1 MALQDLQI
9 QHTAHTDDRRLIIRN
24 LIESRKAENGQDVI
38 KGLSAQP
45 KALPP
50 KYFYDQ
56 RGSELFEEICQLLE
70 YYPTRTETAI
80 FEAYGSAIARLTG
93 PCEIAELGSGSATKT
108 QILLD
113 AYQSAGY
120 PLRYLPIDV
129 SETMLT
135 ESAQQ
140 LLTKYPSL
148 SIHGLVSTY
157 ELALA
162 SLPPAQLPARMLCFI
177 GSTLGNLQPHECT
190 EFLAKVS
197 HVLRPGDY
205 FLLGLDLQ
213 KETSILEAAYNDAQG
228 ITAAFNLNML
238 QHLNWRFDGDFETDS
253 FSHMAYYNQ
262 DKNQIE
268 MHLKSLKAQAV
279 HLKSLNFT
287 AHFEQ
292 GERLLSEISR
302 KFDLQETSQMLAS
315 HQLPVVNT
323 FTDKQQWF
331 GLLLSQ
337 RT

>member
-1 MALQDLQI
+1 MVRQDLELQPAP
-9 QHTAHTDDRRLIIRN
+9 HADNRRLVIHN
-24 LIESRKAENGQDVI
+24 LTKSDTAQNGQDVI
-38 KGLSAQP
+38 EGLSSKP
-45 KALPP
+45 KTLPP

-56 RGSELFEEICQLLE
+56 RGSQLFEEICQLHE

-80 FEAYGSAIARLTG
+80 FEAYGSAIAYLTG

-113 AYQSAGY
+113 AYQAAGY

-140 LLTKYPSL
+140 LLIKYPTL
-148 SIHGLVSTY
+148 SVHGLVSTY
-157 ELALA
+157 EPALA
-162 SLPPAQLPARMLCFI
+162 NLPTAQLPTRMLCFI
-177 GSTLGNLQPHECT
+177 GSTIGNLQPHECT
-190 EFLAKVS
+190 QFLSKVS
-197 HVLRPGDY
+197 DVLHPGDY

-213 KETSILEAAYNDAQG
+213 KKTSILEAAYNDAQG

-238 QHLNWRFDGDFETDS
+238 EHLNRRFDGGFETDS
-253 FSHMAYYNQ
+253 FAHMAYYNQ
-262 DKNQIE
+262 PKNQIE
-268 MHLKSLKAQAV
+268 MHLKSLKTQSV
-279 HLKSLNFT
+279 QLKSLNFT

-292 GERLLSEISR
+292 GESLLSEISR
-302 KFDLQETSQMLAS
+302 KFDLEETSRLLAS
-315 HQLPVVNT
+315 HQLPVVKT
-323 FTDKQQWF
+323 FTDDRRWF

>member
-1 MALQDLQI
+1 MASQNLETQRTNPDHQ
-9 QHTAHTDDRRLIIRN
+9 RLIIRN
-24 LIESRKAENGQDVI
+24 LIESDKTENGQDVI
-38 KGLSAQP
+38 EGLSAMP
-45 KALPP
+45 KTLPP

-56 RGSELFEEICQLLE
+56 RGSQLFEEICQLLE

-80 FEAYGSAIARLTG
+80 FKAYGSAIAHLTG

-113 AYQSAGY
+113 AYQSTGY
-120 PLRYLPIDV
+120 PLHYLPIDV

-140 LLTKYPSL
+140 LLIKYPTL

-162 SLPPAQLPARMLCFI
+162 NLPAAQLPARMLCFI
-177 GSTLGNLQPHECT
+177 GSTLGNLQPHECA

-213 KETSILEAAYNDAQG
+213 KETSILETAYNDAQG
-228 ITAAFNLNML
+228 VTAAFNLNML
-238 QHLNWRFDGDFETDS
+238 QHLNRRFDGNFETDS
-253 FSHMAYYNQ
+253 FSHMAYYNSH
-262 DKNQIE
+262 KAQIE
-268 MHLKSLKAQAV
+268 MHLQSLKAQSV

-302 KFDLQETSQMLAS
+302 KFDLQETSQMLAN
-315 HQLPVVNT
+315 HQLPVIKT
-323 FTDKQQWF
+323 FTDEQQWF

-337 RT
+337 RM